1 MLPRHVTTRAAVAL
15 GCVSGVLLAV
25 SAFLAGALP
34 GGDPGPG
41 LRLGGFGAVP
51 ASFLAG
57 LLCWLAGMTGWTAA
71 WWQLGRLLPRAHAPT
86 LPLEQHRGSM
96 EHGRARDAGV
106 ALTAG
111 RVLLIGAAWAAPLLF
126 APPLGSRDVYA
137 YACQGWLWRAGVDPY
152 ALGVADGGCPWSA
165 AVPEL
170 WWHTPTPYGP
180 AAVVLSGAV
189 TWLGGLLGALGG
201 LRLLALA
208 ALALLAATLPTV
220 ARACGVPL
228 PAAYWLALLTPLTAA
243 HALSAAHN
251 DIVVA
256 ALTVT
261 ALALAVTLAPP
272 PQDHVDLA
280 RTVAHSPVSPVSSPQ
295 FTQDQ
300 RSVGGPAEPARP
312 EPGEERGS
320 FGESAAHGALT
331 SAVSPKLAR
340 WSAGWAA
347 ALAGA
352 AVAGAV
358 GIKVT
363 AVVVVP
369 FVLVLLGRRWW
380 VGAVAGVGGFALFSV
395 VSGLGLGWVGALRGT
410 GELAQWSSPPTAV
423 GMTVGYLLRG
433 VGLGEWADAAV
444 TVARVLGVLMLAAI
458 GLVALRHA
466 WRHRGQARVVV
477 LACGW
482 VMAATALLG
491 PVFYPWYAVAPLAV
505 LAAAETDAR
514 RRRWLAVA
522 AAGCAFL
529 TLPNGLGVPVLTKA
543 VGAFAVTAALIAAA
557 VRSRPRARA

>member
-1 MLPRHVTTRAAVAL
+1 M
-15 GCVSGVLLAV
+15 
-25 SAFLAGALP
+25 
-34 GGDPGPG
+34 
-41 LRLGGFGAVP
+41 
-51 ASFLAG
+51 
-57 LLCWLAGMTGWTAA
+57 
-71 WWQLGRLLPRAHAPT
+71 
-86 LPLEQHRGSM
+86 
-96 EHGRARDAGV
+96 
-106 ALTAG
+106 
-111 RVLLIGAAWAAPLLF
+111 
-126 APPLGSRDVYA
+126 
-137 YACQGWLWRAGVDPY
+137 
-152 ALGVADGGCPWSA
+152 
-165 AVPEL
+165 
-170 WWHTPTPYGP
+170 
-180 AAVVLSGAV
+180 
-189 TWLGGLLGALGG
+189 
-201 LRLLALA
+201 
-208 ALALLAATLPTV
+208 
-220 ARACGVPL
+220 
-228 PAAYWLALLTPLTAA
+228 
-243 HALSAAHN
+243 
-251 DIVVA
+251 
-256 ALTVT
+256 
-261 ALALAVTLAPP
+261 
-272 PQDHVDLA
+272 
-280 RTVAHSPVSPVSSPQ
+280 
-295 FTQDQ
+295 
-300 RSVGGPAEPARP
+300 GGPAEPARP